1 MVSLL
6 NCEKKFDD
14 MFSHF
19 DTVPACD
26 RRTSYDSVVRAMHT
40 YRAVI
45 SDEPVLSGVVNEG
58 DVGGSSLC
66 SQCVTRWR
74 CSRAMKRVAP
84 TGAVSANLAANHRC
98 RTCSH
103 VSRWRQ
109 TLRVAS
115 NTWHNNIMIS
125 SSHKDLQCAYTAA
138 IAAAQKSRKRQW
150 TLKASPKS
158 KFWQAFWNR
167 QNYESH
173 ACEWAV
179 RSTRK
184 DQRVR
189 THAHRT

>member
-1 MVSLL
+1 MALCCIVSDIKRYIGRKSRFFSYFTCIRRRIGGGGGSPSVYCHEIWYVNTRMVSLL

-103 VSRWRQ
+103 VSR
-109 TLRVAS
+109 
-115 NTWHNNIMIS
+115 
-125 SSHKDLQCAYTAA
+125 
-138 IAAAQKSRKRQW
+138 
-150 TLKASPKS
+150 
-158 KFWQAFWNR
+158 
-167 QNYESH
+167 
-173 ACEWAV
+173 
-179 RSTRK
+179 
-184 DQRVR
+184 
-189 THAHRT
+189 